1 MKSVA
6 LIIAKKDSSR
16 LPDKNFRNFCGQPMF
31 IWNLKKCL
39 SLFNKVYVS
48 SDYDFILKE
57 SKKLGAIP
65 IQRPA
70 ELCQSDVPNI
80 PVYQHALQFMDNPDI
95 VVAVKAD
102 SPNIKLEIIQRI
114 KELME
119 RYDYNEIMTAYSVW
133 GYQDK
138 NCLYGSVWAL
148 KRDRLENYPDMLNP
162 EPELLVVDGAIDIH
176 SEEDFKKAEQE
187 MPNYGKQ

>member
-6 LIIAKKDSSR
+6 LIIAKKNSNR
-16 LPDKNFRNFCGQPMF
+16 LPDKNFRNFCGQPTF
-31 IWNLKKCL
+31 VWNVDKCL
-39 SLFNKVYVS
+39 KLFDKVYVS

-70 ELCQSDVPNI
+70 ELCQSNVPNI
-80 PVYQHALQFMDNPDI
+80 PVYQHALPFMDNPDVI
-95 VVAVKAD
+95 VAVKAD
-102 SPNIKLEIIQRI
+102 SPTTAPEIIQRI

-119 RYDYNEIMTAYSVW
+119 KYDYSEIMTAYPVR
-133 GYQDK
+133 GYEAR

-148 KRDRLENYPDMLNP
+148 KRDRLENYPDAWKP
-162 EPELLVVDGAIDIH
+162 EPEVLIVDQAIDIH
-176 SEEDFKKAEQE
+176 TEEDFKKAEQE
-187 MPNYGKQ
+187 TKC